1 LITALKD
8 TLITRFTEL
17 TSVGVS
23 IIKGA
28 GNPEVVGRLGGFG
41 GCAIALAASFSR
53 CNITTGRDPITTSG
67 LKGKSP
73 VFS

>member
-1 LITALKD
+1 MLLKSLIIALKD

-28 GNPEVVGRLGGFG
+28 NKLEVVGRLRG
-41 GCAIALAASFSR
+41 FSR
-53 CNITTGRDPITTSG
+53 GAIT
-67 LKGKSP
+67 
-73 VFS
+73 